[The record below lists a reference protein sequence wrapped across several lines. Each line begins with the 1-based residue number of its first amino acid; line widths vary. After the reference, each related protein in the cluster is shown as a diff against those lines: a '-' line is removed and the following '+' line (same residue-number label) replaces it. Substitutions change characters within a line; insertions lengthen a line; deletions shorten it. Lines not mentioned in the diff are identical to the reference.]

1 MKKTSYR
8 FGKYSDTNK
17 CYRWNSYGIT
27 EFKPTISDV
36 YEEEEVN
43 NTIEIPFVVLSILAI
58 IVVLI
63 NIIPGVL

>member
-36 YEEEEVN
+36 YEEEVDNKVEL
-43 NTIEIPFVVLSILAI
+43 PFVVLSILAI
-58 IVVLI
+58 IVVVI
-63 NIIPGVL
+63 NIPGVF